1 MIVSHSHKPYSKGI
15 IKKKKE
21 LIHYCFQ
28 KRGKSVDG
36 DVGLQT

>member
-15 IKKKKE
+15 VKKKE